1 MEKELF
7 LKAMKFV
14 IDDSNLTDEDRAIL
28 KAYFDE
34 IPDAIT
40 ARKLKVKI
48 TAIRGKRQ
56 NICAKLGHDLIKT
69 GRMIENSMP
78 KFS

>member
-14 IDDSNLTDEDRAIL
+14 IKDSKLTTEDHAIL

-34 IPDAIT
+34 IPDAIM
-40 ARKLKVKI
+40 AKKLKVKI

-56 NICAKLGHDLIKT
+56 NVCAKLGHDLIKT
-69 GRMIENSMP
+69 GRMIQNNMP